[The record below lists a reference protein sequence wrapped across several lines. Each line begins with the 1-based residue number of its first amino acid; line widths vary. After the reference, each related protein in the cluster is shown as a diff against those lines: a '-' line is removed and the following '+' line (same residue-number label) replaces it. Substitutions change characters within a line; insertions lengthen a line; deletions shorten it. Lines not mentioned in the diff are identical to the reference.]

1 MNARILDHLVL
12 PVGGLAEARAR
23 LDRLGFTVAPDARHP
38 FGTENACVFLKDGVY
53 LEPLAVGDEAAY
65 VRSAETGNV
74 FTAQDRQVRRLSPDC
89 GLSAVVLASDDAVA
103 DDRHYG
109 RSGLSAGDILEFSR
123 NVRLPDGGEATAS
136 FRLAFAAAERSPRFF
151 LFSCQ
156 RIEPLPRDMGD
167 LVLHANGVS
176 GLKEIV
182 LSAVAPQEEC
192 RLLETVL
199 EVEGKAE
206 GGAMVFGTRNGLVRV
221 LPEEALAIGTGGAG
235 GGARPGLRGRAVVF
249 SVADLAVT
257 AAVLAANDVPFLRRE
272 GRLCVPEATGQDVV
286 FAFEE

>member
-1 MNARILDHLVL
+1 MNARTLDHLVL
-12 PVGGLAEARAR
+12 PVGGLGEARVR
-23 LDRLGFTVAPDARHP
+23 LGRLGFTVASDARHP
-38 FGTENACVFLKDGVY
+38 FGTENACVFLADGVY

-65 VRSAETGNV
+65 VLSAEAGNV
-74 FTAQDRQVRRLSPDC
+74 FTARDRRVRRLSPDC
-89 GLSAVVLASDDAVA
+89 GLSAIVLASDDAVA

-156 RIEPLPRDMGD
+156 RIDPLPRDMGG
-167 LVLHANGVS
+167 LVRHANGVS
-176 GLKEIV
+176 GVREIV
-182 LSAVAPQEEC
+182 LSAVEPREEC
-192 RLLETVL
+192 HLLETVL
-199 EVEGKAE
+199 NVKGEAE
-206 GGAMVFGTRNGLVRV
+206 GGVMVFNARNGIVRV
-221 LPEEALAIGTGGAG
+221 LPEEAPAIGSGDGSAG
-235 GGARPGLRGRAVVF
+235 TSLGLRGRGIVF

-272 GRLCVPEATGQDVV
+272 SRLCVPDATGQDVV